1 MTKEEL
7 EYIQAACREW
17 LQQPGA
23 AMTSTIIPAAG
34 PLSRPVEVERSGI
47 LTFDNVL
54 ITSAVDAETGVCY
67 TKLIAQPDG
76 SSEFFDT
83 PFEKT
88 EPGPA
93 QGLGSEP
100 APMRAT
106 EQRYHDAMQRLAVER
121 IDVNTVSS
129 AIDPS
134 LLWIEKTDADSDER
148 PKYQLYTNGT
158 LLGYSLLERKGSE
171 GNLRGRFHPSEDYFE
186 YAPLFVELPEAE
198 NEYMETNAREAYG
211 ISDERGEITRAR
223 FNELSLQVAALD
235 LYLISEAGTRI
246 ATSQIK
252 LEDFSE
258 YYKDQGERWLH
269 AVVAKSQ

>member
-17 LQQPGA
+17 LRQRAPA
-23 AMTSTIIPAAG
+23 TNRTILPAVG

-67 TKLIAQPDG
+67 TKLIEQPDG
-76 SSEFFDT
+76 LSEFFDT
-83 PFEKT
+83 AFEKIG
-88 EPGPA
+88 PGSTPTLDD
-93 QGLGSEP
+93 QP

-106 EQRYHDAMQRLAVER
+106 QQRYHDAMQRLAKER
-121 IDVNTVSS
+121 PDVNTVSS

-148 PKYQLYTNGT
+148 PKYQLYTNGN

-171 GNLRGRFHPSEDYFE
+171 GNLSGRFHPSEDYFE

-198 NEYMETNAREAYG
+198 NEYMETNARVAYG

-235 LYLISEAGTRI
+235 LYLMSEAGTRI
-246 ATSQIK
+246 ETSEIR

-258 YYKDQGERWLH
+258 YYRDQDERWLH
-269 AVVAKSQ
+269 AVVVKSQ